1 MTGTL
6 RFNLDDPDDS
16 ASFRWALHGRD
27 AHFALAALDEW
38 LRAKIKYE
46 PADTSKEV
54 IDAYEEMQKLLQSEC
69 EGRGLVIDE

>member
-16 ASFRWALHGRD
+16 QSFRWALHGRD
-27 AHFALAALDEW
+27 AHFALATLDEW
-38 LRAKIKYE
+38 LRGKIKYA
-46 PADTSKEV
+46 PDDLGDEV
-54 IDAYEEMQKLLQSEC
+54 LDAYRDALELLRQEC